1 MKQGWAIIFAR
12 GPRLMEGRTFLWEK
26 KQVSAY
32 RLSTNIYCE
41 KLEEISDLKSFLN
54 AAAGH

>member
-1 MKQGWAIIFAR
+1 
-12 GPRLMEGRTFLWEK
+12 MEGRTFLWEK

>member
-1 MKQGWAIIFAR
+1 
-12 GPRLMEGRTFLWEK
+12 MEGRTFLWEK

-54 AAAGH
+54 AAAGHWKRCARAAICPPLI